1 MKKQKD
7 GFIYIWR
14 DSKHKR
20 YYIGSHWGSENDSYI
35 CSSTNMKHAYKRRP
49 KDFKRKIVQRLQ
61 NCLYTELLEIEYKWL
76 KLAEKRKERYYNLNF
91 SANHWASR
99 DNSKSIG
106 QKISESHKSNPN
118 WGQWSKGKIL
128 SDETKEKLRQAN
140 KKQFQD
146 LKQIELRKNK
156 SKELWNDPE
165 YRSKCIASHTGRKE
179 SDETRNRKR
188 ISMMGKNV
196 GKSYGPLSKERKDN
210 LSNVFKNMIWIND
223 GIKNKRIN
231 IKQDI
236 PFGYIRGRKSYI

>member
-128 SDETKEKLRQAN
+128 SDETKEKLREAN
-140 KKQFQD
+140 KKQFEDESQR
-146 LKQIELRKNK
+146 ELRRQK
-156 SKELWNDPE
+156 SKELWSQPE
-165 YRSKCIASHTGRKE
+165 YRAKQIEKRKLPRKPLTE
-179 SDETRNRKR
+179 GTKRKIGEKNRINMLKKWKDETYRNMQ
-188 ISMMGKNV
+188 IESHKN
-196 GKSYGPLSKERKDN
+196 
-210 LSNVFKNMIWIND
+210 
-223 GIKNKRIN
+223 
-231 IKQDI
+231 
-236 PFGYIRGRKSYI
+236 

>member
-118 WGQWSKGKIL
+118 WVL
-128 SDETKEKLRQAN
+128 S
-140 KKQFQD
+140 
-146 LKQIELRKNK
+146 
-156 SKELWNDPE
+156 
-165 YRSKCIASHTGRKE
+165 
-179 SDETRNRKR
+179 
-188 ISMMGKNV
+188 
-196 GKSYGPLSKERKDN
+196 
-210 LSNVFKNMIWIND
+210 
-223 GIKNKRIN
+223 
-231 IKQDI
+231 
-236 PFGYIRGRKSYI
+236 